1 MVADQHTL
9 PIARDRLPVLA
20 VDAGDAARGY
30 AIFEG
35 NCASCHG
42 AGGANGPDAPRL
54 AGSGLSAGQIAFM
67 VRNPTAIDPASAMPL
82 LGLSDQDV
90 ADVSA
95 YVAGLAAQRR

>member
-1 MVADQHTL
+1 
-9 PIARDRLPVLA
+9 
-20 VDAGDAARGY
+20 
-30 AIFEG
+30 
-35 NCASCHG
+35 
-42 AGGANGPDAPRL
+42 
-54 AGSGLSAGQIAFM
+54 M